1 MENKTDI
8 IWYERLDSTN
18 NEARK
23 LLQDACHTTVIAA
36 VEQTAGRGQ
45 RGNVWKSGAGMNL
58 TFSIL
63 MKAGVDGF
71 PALPA
76 DCQFVIS
83 EAVTLGICSFLKKEG
98 IDTRIKWPNDIYA
111 DDRKICGMLIENTLS
126 GTLLRSC
133 IAGIGLNV
141 NQTCFPEDL
150 PNPVSMSAITGRT
163 YDLAASLESLAG
175 EIMHYISMMESAPE
189 SLREKYLD
197 SMYRI
202 NARHRYTDLRSGK
215 EFTGIIRGISGDA
228 RLVVE
233 LEDGSTDSFAFKE
246 ISYHI

>member
-23 LLQDACHTTVIAA
+23 RLQDISRTTVIAA
-36 VEQTAGRGQ
+36 IEQTAGRGQ

-58 TFSIL
+58 TFSIV
-63 MKAGVDGF
+63 MKAGTDGF

-83 EAVTLGICSFLKKEG
+83 EAVTLGICSFLKAEG
-98 IDTRIKWPNDIYA
+98 ISTRIKWPNDIYA
-111 DDRKICGMLIENTLS
+111 GDRKICGMLIENTLS
-126 GTLLRSC
+126 GQLLKSC

-141 NQTCFPEDL
+141 NQTVFPEDL
-150 PNPVSMSAITGRT
+150 PNPVSMSVITGRS
-163 YDLAASLESLAG
+163 YDIARSLESLTA
-175 EIMHYISMMESAPE
+175 EIMRHIAMMETAPE
-189 SLREKYLD
+189 MLRERYLD
-197 SMYRI
+197 NMYRI
-202 NARHRYTDLRSGK
+202 NEKHIYTDLRSGK
-215 EFTGIIRGISGDA
+215 EFSGIIRGISGDA